1 MSRRDQI
8 TMSDDEIAEFLGGRR
23 IATVATLGPTGQPHL
38 VAIWYCLVDG
48 DLAFWTYG
56 KSQKIVNLRRDPR
69 TSILVDDG
77 ISYDELRGVQIA
89 GQGDI
94 IDDPEAVFTVG
105 REVHR
110 RYIGGEQTHEVLEGI
125 RATGEKRVAV
135 RVRPETVVSWDHGK
149 LAGAY

>member
-8 TMSDDEIAEFLGGRR
+8 TMTDEEITTFLDGRL
-23 IATVATLGPTGQPHL
+23 IATVATVGPTGHPHL

-48 DLAFWTYG
+48 DLAFWTYA

-69 TSILVDDG
+69 ISILVDDG
-77 ISYDELRGVQIA
+77 ISYDELRGVHIA
-89 GQGDI
+89 GQGEI
-94 IDDPEAVFTVG
+94 IEDPEAIFTVG

-110 RYIGGEQTHEVLEGI
+110 RYIGGEQTDEVLEGI

-135 RVRPETVVSWDHGK
+135 RVHPEAVVSWDHGK
-149 LAGAY
+149 LAGSY